1 MSERFYLYYATKPG
15 KQAVQIKSPAV
26 ANNVSYPEYLH
37 NPDKKRMSFVTST
50 ESDRGS
56 FVRDFQLANPNYRII
71 NTSTTPSKS
80 QAKKTVTPAVKN
92 EIAKQSTGEGGK
104 LAKQTEKESGNAI
117 YYLVGA
123 IGVGVIGIAIYSSMK
138 GKKKKRK

>member
-26 ANNVSYPEYLH
+26 ANNVSYPDYLH
-37 NPDKKRMSFVTST
+37 NPDKKRMSFVTSS

-56 FVRDFQLANPNYRII
+56 FVRDFQLANPNYRVI
-71 NTSTTPSKS
+71 NTSSGPSKS
-80 QAKKTVTPAVKN
+80 QTKKTVTPA

-104 LAKQTEKESGNAI
+104 LAKQKDENESGNAI